1 MDISK
6 LDINFA
12 SGKAEEKIEW
22 INSRDERFG
31 VYGVFFSEKENLY
44 TRVPKEVCEASG
56 NPALHELAKMTSGGR
71 LRFVTNSKFV
81 AIKAALTATY
91 PAPNMSITL
100 SHGFS
105 VYTDGVYKSRYSPS
119 FKHFLDVKE
128 FGCDKKLL
136 FAEKNNVAETNEE
149 RLVEIYFPL
158 YGGVFELYVGVEEGA
173 VIKKAPEYANLKPLV
188 FYGSSITQG
197 ACVSRPG
204 NDYVS
209 IIARRLNMDYINLG
223 FSGNGNAE
231 DAMIDYVTSIDAW
244 GRIYQDTF
252 VLQQKE

>member
-136 FAEKNNVAETNEE
+136 FAEKNNVAEINEE